1 MDMNR
6 SPLLELT
13 GVTREYSGYRA
24 LDSVDF
30 TLNSGE
36 VHVLFGENGAG
47 KSTLI
52 SIIAG
57 ALKANSGQIRFKG
70 QPLRLSSVHHARKLG
85 ISAVFQEFSLVPE
98 LTVEENL
105 FLGAEET
112 RYGCLNRAAMHARA
126 TEVLARLG
134 FQLRPDASTAFLSRA
149 EQQMVEIAKAFRDDL
164 SILILDEP
172 TASLTER
179 ETRDLFSLVDH
190 VKSQH
195 VGIIY
200 ITHRM
205 SEIRQI
211 GDRITI
217 LRDGKFIDTVKADT
231 SESELVRMMTGKVID
246 QIFPAIRFK
255 PKKEVLKIR
264 DLSTTDKSVIGASI
278 SVRSGEIVGIAGL
291 VGSGKSEIARSC
303 FGLIPKSA
311 AEITFNGEE
320 IGHLS
325 PREILDRGLFYIPA
339 DRREEGLMMMRSARE
354 NIVLPALTTPG
365 ISSGMVLKRKAEK
378 VRVKKLA
385 DRFNLQPS
393 NPELD
398 AGLFSGG
405 NQQKIMLAKCQ
416 TRKVDLFIFDEPTVG
431 VDVGTRT
438 AIYEFIRDLCEMSG
452 AAILLISSDLSEILH
467 LTHRVYVM
475 GGGYIT
481 AELEPDEIAEEK
493 ILKHF
498 FRDGSV
504 PQKASIEHDLN

>member
-1 MDMNR
+1 MNE
-6 SPLLELT
+6 SPLLELK
-13 GVTREYSGYRA
+13 GITREYSGYKA
-24 LDSVDF
+24 LDNVDF
-30 TLNSGE
+30 TLHSGE

-57 ALKANSGQIRFKG
+57 AVKANSGQIRFKG
-70 QPLRLSSVHHARKLG
+70 QTLKLSSVHHARKLG
-85 ISAVFQEFSLVPE
+85 ISAVFQEFSLIPE
-98 LTVEENL
+98 LTVEENI
-105 FLGAEET
+105 FLGVEET
-112 RYGCLNRAAMHARA
+112 RYGCLNRTAMHDRA
-126 TEVLARLG
+126 TRVLARLG

-179 ETRDLFSLVDH
+179 ETKDLFSLVNH

-205 SEIRQI
+205 NEIRQI

-217 LRDGKFIDTVKADT
+217 LRDGKFIDTVKANTPDN
-231 SESELVRMMTGKVID
+231 ELVRMMTGKAID

-255 PKKEVLKIR
+255 PEKEVLKIR
-264 DLSTTDKSVIGASI
+264 NLSTTDKSVIDASI
-278 SVRSGEIVGIAGL
+278 NVRRGEIVGIAGL

-303 FGLIPKSA
+303 FGLIPKIA

-320 IGHLS
+320 ISQLS
-325 PREILDRGLFYIPA
+325 PKEILDRGMFYIPA

-354 NIVLPALTTPG
+354 NIALPALTTPSF
-365 ISSGMVLKRKAEK
+365 SSGIVLKRMAEQIQ
-378 VRVKKLA
+378 VKKLSA
-385 DRFNLQPS
+385 IFNLQPS
-393 NPELD
+393 NTELD

-416 TRKVDLFIFDEPTVG
+416 SRQVDLFIFDEPTVG

-438 AIYEFIRDLCEMSG
+438 AIYKFIRDLCEQSG
-452 AAILLISSDLSEILH
+452 AAVLLISSDLPEILH

-475 GGGYIT
+475 CGGSIT
-481 AELEPDEIAEEK
+481 AELESDEIVEK
-493 ILKHF
+493 NILKHF
-498 FRDGSV
+498 FRDGSFMLTNY
-504 PQKASIEHDLN
+504 EHTLN